1 MTSSVKIRA
10 EEENSGMVKKEE
22 TMEVQIGFTAS
33 PKPVEEY
40 FKFAADNGFRRLD
53 LGCENPVNFP
63 QTFTK
68 ERIRRIKRLSEKY
81 GIRYGVHSASFVNTA
96 EIMPTVRKASE
107 QHLLEYVRLSKELS
121 AEYCV
126 IHCGYHFN
134 LFKEVVMENLLRTLR
149 AAVRLAEKLRLLL
162 VIENMNVVHPD
173 CEIVYLGV
181 TVDELAQVFEAIS
194 SPYLGLALDLG
205 HANLL
210 PRGAEHFIET
220 FPDKIYH
227 LHISDNNGILD
238 QHLRV
243 GEGNINFKSIFGR
256 LEGIGFAGTA
266 TLEVS
271 SDEDRIE
278 SRRRLLG
285 LLKPDQQ

>member
-1 MTSSVKIRA
+1 MGI
-10 EEENSGMVKKEE
+10 E
-22 TMEVQIGFTAS
+22 IGFTAS

-40 FKFAADNGFRRLD
+40 FKFAADNGFRRFD
-53 LGCENPVNFP
+53 LGCEAPVNFP

-68 ERIRRIKRLSEKY
+68 ERIRRIRKLGERYS
-81 GIRYGVHSASFVNTA
+81 IRFGVHSASFVNTA

-107 QHLLEYVRLSKELS
+107 QHLLEYIQLSKELS

-134 LFKEVVMENLLRTLR
+134 LFREVVMESLSKTLQ
-149 AAVRLAEKLRLLL
+149 AAVRLAEKLDLLL

-181 TVDELAQVFEAIS
+181 TVEELKQVFEAIS
-194 SPYLGLALDLG
+194 SPYLGLALDIG

-210 PRGAEHFIET
+210 PRGVGSFIET

-227 LHISDNNGILD
+227 LHLSDNNGILD

-243 GEGNINFKSIFGR
+243 GEGNINFKSIFEQ
-256 LEGIGFAGTA
+256 LERIGFAGTA

-278 SRRRLLG
+278 SRRRLLK
-285 LLKPDQQ
+285 LLKT

>member
-1 MTSSVKIRA
+1 
-10 EEENSGMVKKEE
+10 
-22 TMEVQIGFTAS
+22 MELEIGFTAS

-40 FKFAADNGFRRLD
+40 FKFAADNGFPRLD
-53 LGCENPVNFP
+53 LGCESPVNFP
-63 QTFTK
+63 QTFTAQ
-68 ERIRRIKRLSEKY
+68 RVRRIKRLAEKH
-81 GIRYGVHSASFVNTA
+81 GIRYGLHSASFVNTA

-107 QHLLEYVRLSKELS
+107 EHLLEYIRLSKELS

-126 IHCGYHFN
+126 IHCGYHFS

-149 AAVRLAEKLRLLL
+149 AAVRLAEKIRLPL

-181 TVDELAQVFEAIS
+181 TVDELAQVFGAIP

-210 PRGAEHFIET
+210 PGGADPFIET
-220 FPDKIYH
+220 FPDKICH
-227 LHISDNNGILD
+227 LHISDNNGVLD

-256 LEGIGFAGTA
+256 LEEIGFAGTA

-271 SDEDRIE
+271 SDEDRVE
-278 SRRRLLG
+278 SRRRLLS
-285 LLKPDQQ
+285 LLNPGQ